1 MWNLLVSTLS
11 SGTTVVMYD
20 GSPLA
25 PTSLLW
31 SFVDEYKITCL
42 GISPR
47 YLAVLAAEKYSP
59 RKHHG
64 LSSLS
69 VIATTGSPL
78 KEELYDF
85 IKTEVGEKIFINNAS
100 GGTDICGAFVGA
112 MPTLPVYYGEIQVP
126 FLGMKLES
134 WNDAGKSIL
143 DDQGNMVSLFAL
155 SLCGDVADTSIRQV
169 ITKPFP
175 NLPIAFYNDLD
186 GSKFH
191 SAYFEEFSSTP
202 VWTQGDVSRPLLGPP
217 YRADELVTLS
227 GSKSIPKPADSPSPV
242 DRIRY

>member
-1 MWNLLVSTLS
+1 
-11 SGTTVVMYD
+11 MYD

-47 YLAVLAAEKYSP
+47 YLAVLAAERYSP
-59 RKHHG
+59 RQNHQ

-69 VIATTGSPL
+69 IIATTGSPL

-85 IKTEVGEKIFINNAS
+85 IKNEVGDKIFINNAS

-112 MPTLPVYYGEIQVP
+112 MPTLPVYYGEIQVA

-134 WNDAGKSIL
+134 WNDAGKSIQ
-143 DDQGNMVSLFAL
+143 DDQGNMVSPLFRVACSALMQCFDVAGHYETIPESSDRILQRSRWKAISL
-155 SLCGDVADTSIRQV
+155 SL
-169 ITKPFP
+169 
-175 NLPIAFYNDLD
+175 L
-186 GSKFH
+186 
-191 SAYFEEFSSTP
+191 
-202 VWTQGDVSRPLLGPP
+202 
-217 YRADELVTLS
+217 
-227 GSKSIPKPADSPSPV
+227 
-242 DRIRY
+242 